1 MELLLQI
8 TIGPVRVLRITERI
22 GAERV
27 RQRDREAERVE
38 HLRLVPKLDGPV
50 GVIPPVVAAVMADG
64 GRYQQ
69 NVEQAESHQHWYEYK
84 AGLCLT
90 LGNLK
95 SPDETAAPDGDPA
108 HQVPPSLLNLDHVG
122 RLTREIAQRSASSSL
137 SLPEELHPSEIGSE
151 IGISLTEL
159 QAQTNFQDIVAAAKK
174 VAETTTR
181 SMRELPMSPK
191 IKSREVVATT
201 GNARDFGR
209 LLVARAWQSGLFQA
223 ERKGF
228 VADGGSWLWTL
239 FETAFKAFEF
249 EGILDII
256 HAVTYVYSAA
266 LADRSPEDGKNI
278 YMRWITW
285 IW

>member
-1 MELLLQI
+1 MELLLQM

-69 NVEQAESHQHWYEYK
+69 NVERAESHQHWYEYK
-84 AGLCLT
+84 ADLCLT

-95 SPDETAAPDGDPA
+95 SPDETAAPNGDPA

-249 EGILDII
+249 EGILDSI

-266 LADRSPEDGKNI
+266 LADRSPEDGKNN
-278 YMRWITW
+278 YMRWIT
-285 IW
+285 